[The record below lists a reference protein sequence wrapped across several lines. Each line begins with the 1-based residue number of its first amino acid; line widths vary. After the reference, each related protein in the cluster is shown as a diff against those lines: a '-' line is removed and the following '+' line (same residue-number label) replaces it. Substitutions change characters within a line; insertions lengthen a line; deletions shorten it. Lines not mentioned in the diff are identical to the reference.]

1 MGLKTF
7 ARTIVAAVFALA
19 SGAIVAWAGPEM
31 CPQLQ
36 QELAALDSGGATQ
49 AEYAKLDAMVQQ
61 QRAQLDDMMATARQA
76 GCVGG
81 FFFKK
86 RAPGCGAQL
95 ATIDRM
101 QANLKRLQ
109 KQRNKFAGDPFGND
123 GGRSALINALAAN
136 QCSTPDG
143 GIYAAEPPRRRGF
156 FATLFGAGRGFGN
169 DYGGGEESSG
179 TFRTLCVRTCDGY
192 YFPISFSTVPQKFA
206 ADDQACHA
214 MCPGTDVALY
224 TYRNPGENVQS
235 AVSLAG
241 EPYTALPTAFKY
253 RETYDAA
260 CTCHSTTAQGEVPGL
275 STAAPADATAIN
287 PDDFV
292 TVPDPDAAVEAR
304 PLPPPA
310 TNPPATIEAAPP
322 PPPEP
327 PRTASEGF
335 GAAPKGQVRIVGPN
349 YYVAE

>member
-1 MGLKTF
+1 
-7 ARTIVAAVFALA
+7 
-19 SGAIVAWAGPEM
+19 
-31 CPQLQ
+31 
-36 QELAALDSGGATQ
+36 
-49 AEYAKLDAMVQQ
+49 
-61 QRAQLDDMMATARQA
+61 MMAR
-76 GCVGG
+76 
-81 FFFKK
+81 
-86 RAPGCGAQL
+86 
-95 ATIDRM
+95 
-101 QANLKRLQ
+101 
-109 KQRNKFAGDPFGND
+109 
-123 GGRSALINALAAN
+123 RSALINALAAN

-169 DYGGGEESSG
+169 DYGGGGESSG

-310 TNPPATIEAAPP
+310 TNPPATTEAAPLLLRA
-322 PPPEP
+322 EP